1 MAFTWKE
8 ILLLIV
14 SLLMIV
20 IVLLQ
25 DSKQDAGTAL
35 TGEKSGLFAN
45 QKARGFEVIMTY
57 VTLGIAVLFVVFAV
71 LAVAL

>member
-8 ILLLIV
+8 VLLLIF
-14 SLLMIV
+14 SILMIV

-25 DSKQDAGTAL
+25 DSKQDSSKTL

-57 VTLGIAVLFVVFAV
+57 ITLGIAVLFVVFAV

>member
-8 ILLLIV
+8 VLLLIFSV
-14 SLLMIV
+14 LMIV

-25 DSKQDAGTAL
+25 DSKQDSSKTL

-45 QKARGFEVIMTY
+45 QKARGFEVVMTY
-57 VTLGIAVLFVVFAV
+57 ITLGIAIMFVLFAV